1 MQQDLGLL
9 GIRVEIIER
18 DAPSVRA
25 TVRNGEADLYLG
37 DWYADYPDPENFSYP
52 LFHSSNRGPGGN
64 YAFLSDTA
72 LDAMIER
79 ARSTPDTLEKARLSR
94 EIDARVFELV
104 PWIFLWFPAD
114 VWAVQPDVKGWRIP
128 AVFTGQRWTSV
139 ERTGVEHPAW
149 RGLRDALPAD
159 PAGPAGAHAAGRPRR
174 HLPHALRRARR
185 SGAGDGRRAGR
196 RRDHRAAPGR
206 AAPGRPAAAAVRPL
220 RRRRRPGDLGTS
232 YITRRPILADL
243 LQRFPATLELAGAAM
258 LFAARHGHRDRHLR
272 RVAAREAGPTGSSTF
287 GAYLGVS
294 FPVYWVGLLLIMVFA
309 VTFRWL
315 PPSGARGPL
324 YIILPALTLG
334 MRSVAFL
341 SRMTRAAMQEM
352 LRSDFVRTAR
362 AKGLG
367 EGRVVLRHAFRNALL
382 PVLTVLGLDFGSY
395 LTGSILT
402 ETIFSWPGV
411 GRYVLTA
418 IDKRDLPGVQ
428 GSILFLSLVFVLVN
442 LLTDVLYARVDPRV
456 AYD

>member
-1 MQQDLGLL
+1 VTRFLL
-9 GIRVEIIER
+9 TRLALLVPTLFGVLAVTFLMLYVAPGDPVQAMVGER
-18 DAPSVRA
+18 ADAETIARL
-25 TVRNGEADLYLG
+25 RADLHL
-37 DWYADYPDPENFSYP
+37 DDPLP
-52 LFHSSNRGPGGN
+52 LQFVHYIGG
-64 YAFLSDTA
+64 
-72 LDAMIER
+72 
-79 ARSTPDTLEKARLSR
+79 
-94 EIDARVFELV
+94 V
-104 PWIFLWFPAD
+104 
-114 VWAVQPDVKGWRIP
+114 VQ
-128 AVFTGQRWTSV
+128 
-139 ERTGVEHPAW
+139 
-149 RGLRDALPAD
+149 
-159 PAGPAGAHAAGRPRR
+159 
-174 HLPHALRRARR
+174 
-185 SGAGDGRRAGR
+185 
-196 RRDHRAAPGR
+196 
-206 AAPGRPAAAAVRPL
+206 
-220 RRRRRPGDLGTS
+220 GDLGTS
-232 YITRRPILADL
+232 YITRRPILTDL

-258 LFAARHGHRDRHLR
+258 LFAAVTGIAIGIYGAWRPGGWIDRL
-272 RVAAREAGPTGSSTF
+272 TTF
-287 GAYLGVS
+287 AAYLGVS

-309 VTFRWL
+309 VTLRWL
-315 PPSGARGPL
+315 PPSGSRGPL
-324 YIILPALTLG
+324 YLILPALTLG

-341 SRMTRAAMQEM
+341 SRMTRAAMQEI

-442 LLTDVLYARVDPRV
+442 LLTDMLYARVDPRV